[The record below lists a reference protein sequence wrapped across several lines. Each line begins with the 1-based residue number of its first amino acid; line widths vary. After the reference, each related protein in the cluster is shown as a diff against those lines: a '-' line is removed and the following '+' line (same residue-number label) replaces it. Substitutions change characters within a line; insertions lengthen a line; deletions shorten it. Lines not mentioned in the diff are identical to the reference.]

1 MLRRAYSVFLIINI
15 FNNKSASCFDSF
27 YAVRTND
34 YPKSSCHKIANIE
47 TAGECLLTCKISV
60 DAIVMIS
67 HDISAKICMCC
78 NDITGSDISGSNW
91 KNLSNVCI
99 TVIRLIYMFFL
110 NFIYF
115 FLILYNIN
123 ER

>member
-15 FNNKSASCFDSF
+15 FNNNSASCFDSF

-91 KNLSNVCI
+91 KTFIERMYNCHKIDLYI
-99 TVIRLIYMFFL
+99 FFK
-110 NFIYF
+110 FHIFFSYF
-115 FLILYNIN
+115 V
-123 ER
+123 

>member
-1 MLRRAYSVFLIINI
+1 MLRRAYSVFFIINI

-91 KNLSNVCI
+91 KTFIERMYNCHQIDLYIFFKFHIFFSNFV
-99 TVIRLIYMFFL
+99 
-110 NFIYF
+110 
-115 FLILYNIN
+115 
-123 ER
+123 